1 MLSLSIEKKRIGG
14 NYDWV
19 KIERENDLLVVRGRN
34 GPETD

>member
-19 KIERENDLLVVRGRN
+19 KIEREKDIDCEREKEAR
-34 GPETD
+34 D